1 MPKWT
6 DEQREKVL
14 ALSKEKKSI
23 RQIAETVGISKSSI
37 GLFLK
42 GQAPTN
48 DVVEHVEETE
58 ETEEAEDTN
67 DEPNTTTIV
76 EPMIDSAKA
85 DLFLSKLQANG
96 AKITPVVP
104 TKHSAFIDGLLSVE
118 AEHVAPPF
126 KARFKPE
133 AQPKTPKPRAKAE
146 PKPRA
151 EKVVDEP
158 EKKPDLIAKITFNV
172 NTFEAL
178 LADVIRGD
186 KEAFLKS
193 LDKMGSAVL
202 ETTLKTIETTR
213 SIKNLTNQFLQFFYM
228 GSSMV
233 EIGSQQFLGMR
244 TQGFTNMLQQTQHDE
259 LRMIMQEMAME
270 QKEKFQKIQRPEVRL
285 AMIMTTTLLAV
296 NSQNSLIALKQQQ
309 QQQVRPAQAQP
320 QVVKPPSQKEE
331 DKTVVQPVAR
341 PVNIPGQP
349 SITRIMPKDK
359 EAQFKDL

>member
-42 GQAPTN
+42 GQAQEQPNEIVNT
-48 DVVEHVEETE
+48 VENEES
-58 ETEEAEDTN
+58 EDTI
-67 DEPNTTTIV
+67 DEINISTTI
-76 EPMIDSAKA
+76 EPMIQSADA
-85 DLFLSKLQANG
+85 DLFLSKLTANG
-96 AKITPVVP
+96 AKVTPVVP
-104 TKHSAFIDGLLSVE
+104 TKHSAFIDGLLNVQ
-118 AEHVAPPF
+118 AERVQPPF
-126 KARFKPE
+126 KAKFRPE
-133 AQPKTPKPRAKAE
+133 PKTPKPKPE
-146 PKPRA
+146 SKPRV

-178 LADVIRGD
+178 LGDVIRGD
-186 KEAFLKS
+186 KDAFLKS

-202 ETTLKTIETTR
+202 EATLKTIETTR

-228 GSSMV
+228 GSSIV
-233 EIGSQQFLGMR
+233 EVGTQQFLGMK

-285 AMIMTTTLLAV
+285 AMIMTTTLLSV
-296 NSQNSLIALKQQQ
+296 NSQNSIMALRQ
-309 QQQVRPAQAQP
+309 QQQVRQAQP
-320 QVVKPPSQKEE
+320 QPQPQPQVVRPQSQKED

-349 SITRIMPKDK
+349 SVTRIMPKDK
-359 EAQFKDL
+359 EAEFKDL

>member
-14 ALSKEKKSI
+14 ALSKEKNSI
-23 RQIAETVGISKSSI
+23 RQIAEAVGISKSSI

-42 GQAPTN
+42 GQTKE
-48 DVVEHVEETE
+48 DSKEIVDTVEHVEDDGDD
-58 ETEEAEDTN
+58 ED
-67 DEPNTTTIV
+67 ELNTTTIV
-76 EPMIDSAKA
+76 EPMIQPADA
-85 DLFLSKLQANG
+85 DLFLSKLKANG

-104 TKHSAFIDGLLSVE
+104 TKHSEFVDGLLNVQ
-118 AEHVAPPF
+118 AERVQPPF
-126 KARFKPE
+126 KARHKPE
-133 AQPKTPKPRAKAE
+133 PKTPKPRAKAE
-146 PKPRA
+146 PKPRV
-151 EKVVDEP
+151 EKVADEP

-172 NTFEAL
+172 NTFESL

-193 LDKMGSAVL
+193 LDKMGSALL

-228 GSSMV
+228 GSSVV
-233 EIGSQQFLGMR
+233 EVGTQQFLGMK
-244 TQGFTNMLQQTQHDE
+244 TQGFTNMLQQTQNEE

-270 QKEKFQKIQRPEVRL
+270 QKEKFQRIQRPEVRL

-296 NSQNSLIALKQQQ
+296 NSQNSIMALRH
-309 QQQVRPAQAQP
+309 QQQVRQAQPQAQP

-331 DKTVVQPVAR
+331 DKILVQPAPR

-359 EAQFKDL
+359 ETDYKDL